1 MKTQSDIKECHFK
14 RKILQTKQS
23 WILFLE
29 NEFQEKNKRNQKER
43 EILDFQKQQR
53 PPPPTAPRRA
63 VRQCGGDGRSAQSLD
78 SHRASHALHCCA
90 LVFWSGQRQE
100 DNTFPAYLTVKHSG
114 KHKRLC
120 HRKSV
125 I

>member
-43 EILDFQKQQR
+43 EILDFQRQQR
-53 PPPPTAPRRA
+53 PPPPPPP
-63 VRQCGGDGRSAQSLD
+63 GRSGNVAGMAGQP
-78 SHRASHALHCCA
+78 SHST
-90 LVFWSGQRQE
+90 VTG
-100 DNTFPAYLTVKHSG
+100 PAMPSTAVP
-114 KHKRLC
+114 
-120 HRKSV
+120 
-125 I
+125 